1 MQVLM
6 IAGNVG
12 KDSELRQANGKDV
25 LNFSVAVDNG
35 KDASGEKRAPTWF
48 DCAIW
53 GDRASKLEPHI
64 KKGTKMTITGRPT
77 ARAHDGK
84 AYLGLTVNDF
94 TFQGS
99 AQQAEGGQRRETR
112 REDDYSQGF
121 SSGGQSRSSGPKSS
135 YDLNDDIPF

>member
-35 KDASGEKRAPTWF
+35 KDSSGEKRAPTWF

-53 GDRASKLEPHI
+53 GDRAAKLEPYI
-64 KKGTKMTITGRPT
+64 KKGTKMTLTGRPT
-77 ARAHDGK
+77 TRAHDGK

-99 AQQAEGGQRRETR
+99 SQQGEGGQRREER
-112 REDDYSQGF
+112 RDDGF
-121 SSGGQSRSSGPKSS
+121 SQQRASGPRES